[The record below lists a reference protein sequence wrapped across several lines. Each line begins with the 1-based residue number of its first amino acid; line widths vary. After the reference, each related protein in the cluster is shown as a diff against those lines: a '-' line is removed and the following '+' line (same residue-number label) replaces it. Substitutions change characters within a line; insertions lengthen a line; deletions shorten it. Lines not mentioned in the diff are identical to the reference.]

1 MSDIYYDLHMEGDG
15 PEERSTLSKVLSI
28 IGKTVTAT
36 VVALIFFILFYRMWE
51 MKEPGGTGDYLWTA
65 ATDSAYEELKGTST
79 TVSSKY
85 PEDQFSY
92 EYESH
97 NTVTVTKKGQD
108 EEGNES
114 YQRITLPSKEYYS
127 KIGFEIFTQRLVS
140 YRVED
145 EEGKEEIV
153 NRSEYFEVKDHPVE
167 RALRVTHVYLVPAAK
182 QVQLTFRYNNS
193 TLKHVKEDYALAE
206 VPGRGVE
213 IFDVS
218 VVRITDIT
226 PDDTSDNVD
235 GNENL
240 KKERFAPSSRVIN
253 TTGLYTYVLYTFDG
267 VAMTADTITAYLDV
281 YYSADVDYSKDAYGT
296 LRLYHTE
303 DPKLPVELSGKE
315 RKALNG

>member
-108 EEGNES
+108 EEGKES

-182 QVQLTFRYNNS
+182 QVQLTFRYKS
-193 TLKHVKEDYALAE
+193 DIYEKLSSEPFSSGLPFDFTLTDDSKDYTAFSYKTFKKGVYRYVTMVFEGVDLSNAALLTLEMDYYDADGKQSLNMCVYDAELPAERVKTSPAKNPVALPGKED
-206 VPGRGVE
+206 
-213 IFDVS
+213 
-218 VVRITDIT
+218 
-226 PDDTSDNVD
+226 
-235 GNENL
+235 
-240 KKERFAPSSRVIN
+240 
-253 TTGLYTYVLYTFDG
+253 
-267 VAMTADTITAYLDV
+267 
-281 YYSADVDYSKDAYGT
+281 
-296 LRLYHTE
+296 
-303 DPKLPVELSGKE
+303 
-315 RKALNG
+315 

>member
-1 MSDIYYDLHMEGDG
+1 MIEMSDIYYDLHMEGDG

-36 VVALIFFILFYRMWE
+36 VVALILFILFYRMWE

-114 YQRITLPSKEYYS
+114 YQLITLPSKEYYS

-167 RALRVTHVYLVPAAK
+167 RALRVTHVYLVPVAK
-182 QVQLTFRYNNS
+182 QVQLPFRYNS
-193 TLKHVKEDYALAE
+193 DIYEKLSSEPFSSGLPFDFTL
-206 VPGRGVE
+206 
-213 IFDVS
+213 
-218 VVRITDIT
+218 T
-226 PDDTSDNVD
+226 DDTKDYTAFSYKTFKKGVYRYVTMVFEGVD
-235 GNENL
+235 LSNAALLTLEMDYYDADGKQNL
-240 KKERFAPSSRVIN
+240 NMCI
-253 TTGLYTYVLYTFDG
+253 Y
-267 VAMTADTITAYLDV
+267 
-281 YYSADVDYSKDAYGT
+281 DA
-296 LRLYHTE
+296 E
-303 DPKLPVELSGKE
+303 LPVERVKVSPAKE
-315 RKALNG
+315 PVALQRKEN